1 MNEENKIRPFLM
13 GIVDGSLTNKFAN
26 ELYKKVESSSVCKI
40 LMSNYLKDGSKLE
53 DEACPEFIDF
63 ELLVNNLL
71 KLLNNEDCSIPIYDF
86 KNKKR
91 STETKT
97 IKSCQ
102 IIILEGLLCL
112 YDNSIR
118 SMMDLKIYIETGND
132 IRFMETVS
140 KEIENKKGNLSD
152 IIKRFF
158 DEIKPSY
165 NNFIQTKKYG
175 DIILPNETGNETA
188 MNLIMN
194 YLQLLLAR
202 VNNQKE
208 NIFFFVNEIIDS
220 KYEFCKDNLILKRE
234 KQTIDFLRALFE
246 DLIKQRQDE
255 EFVEDIRKNLIDMI
269 ESLVY
274 NYFEKRQEIKLIL
287 DSDDIT
293 NYDFK
298 HCHIVLFYKTA
309 ILTSND
315 IKKPQDILS
324 KNKDCNIIIC
334 SIFLAPRFAHLLLGK
349 QMNSILFVTLYFS
362 EFFIKYEKI
371 INDDTL
377 VFNDEELQKLV
388 NQMILNIDNKL
399 INYFKQNN

>member
-1 MNEENKIRPFLM
+1 
-13 GIVDGSLTNKFAN
+13 
-26 ELYKKVESSSVCKI
+26 
-40 LMSNYLKDGSKLE
+40 
-53 DEACPEFIDF
+53 
-63 ELLVNNLL
+63 
-71 KLLNNEDCSIPIYDF
+71 
-86 KNKKR
+86 
-91 STETKT
+91 
-97 IKSCQ
+97 
-102 IIILEGLLCL
+102 
-112 YDNSIR
+112 
-118 SMMDLKIYIETGND
+118 MMDLKIYIETGND

-293 NYDFK
+293 NYDFN
-298 HCHIVLFYKTA
+298 HCHTVLFYKTA

-315 IKKPQDILS
+315 IKKPQYILS

-377 VFNDEELQKLV
+377 VFNDEELKKLV
-388 NQMILNIDNKL
+388 NKMILNIDNKL

>member
-1 MNEENKIRPFLM
+1 
-13 GIVDGSLTNKFAN
+13 
-26 ELYKKVESSSVCKI
+26 
-40 LMSNYLKDGSKLE
+40 
-53 DEACPEFIDF
+53 
-63 ELLVNNLL
+63 
-71 KLLNNEDCSIPIYDF
+71 
-86 KNKKR
+86 
-91 STETKT
+91 
-97 IKSCQ
+97 
-102 IIILEGLLCL
+102 
-112 YDNSIR
+112 
-118 SMMDLKIYIETGND
+118 MMDLKIYIETGND

-298 HCHIVLFYKTA
+298 YCHTDLFYKTA

-377 VFNDEELQKLV
+377 VFNDEELKKLV

>member
-1 MNEENKIRPFLM
+1 
-13 GIVDGSLTNKFAN
+13 
-26 ELYKKVESSSVCKI
+26 
-40 LMSNYLKDGSKLE
+40 
-53 DEACPEFIDF
+53 
-63 ELLVNNLL
+63 
-71 KLLNNEDCSIPIYDF
+71 
-86 KNKKR
+86 
-91 STETKT
+91 
-97 IKSCQ
+97 
-102 IIILEGLLCL
+102 
-112 YDNSIR
+112 
-118 SMMDLKIYIETGND
+118 MMDLKIYIETGND

-298 HCHIVLFYKTA
+298 YCHTVLFYKTA

-315 IKKPQDILS
+315 IKKPQYILS

-377 VFNDEELQKLV
+377 VFNDEELKKLV